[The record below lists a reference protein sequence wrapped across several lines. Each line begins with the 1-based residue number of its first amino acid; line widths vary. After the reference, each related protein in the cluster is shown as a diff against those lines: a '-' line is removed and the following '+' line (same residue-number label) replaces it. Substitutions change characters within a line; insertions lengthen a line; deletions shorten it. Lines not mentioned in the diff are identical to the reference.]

1 MSPRWWIEETVRGI
15 VGVTRSALGA
25 KPRWRPLV
33 AATLVQDLR
42 FRARVLL
49 KDAKSRMPGSIKT
62 ARNGRQDRQ
71 TAERH

>member
-15 VGVTRSALGA
+15 VGVTRPALGA

-33 AATLVQDLR
+33 AATPVQDLR

-49 KDAKSRMPGSIKT
+49 KDAKSRML
-62 ARNGRQDRQ
+62 R
-71 TAERH
+71 